1 MMGTGKGGAAE
12 RGMIDHRYLSDDKL
26 TDLLFTEGDR
36 LERAAVDEFVRRG
49 GMVPRLGKIVS
60 DPYNWNEP
68 LPAWWAAVHAVY
80 ILGAVASEAAVLPL
94 LRALRYAE
102 ASENDWVTEDLPSIF
117 GKVGLPAVEGLRRIA
132 GDETSGWYAR
142 AIALEGLAAVTLKE
156 PGTTESVFRLVHE
169 RLRDG
174 TEERMLR
181 QAAGHVLLDFL
192 RTECR
197 DDLLEFG
204 REERQVSGG
213 DEAYRSG
220 FTDDDVKREFK
231 QKHLSLE
238 RYTRDWLAFYDP
250 SAIAGRRTR
259 WEQERLEQADKP
271 ERAPEFELCPF
282 ASDRKR
288 KKCCLG
294 KAGIA

>member
-1 MMGTGKGGAAE
+1 
-12 RGMIDHRYLSDDKL
+12 MIDHRYLNDEKL
-26 TDLLFTEGDR
+26 MDLLFTEGDR
-36 LERAAVDEFVRRG
+36 LERAAVDEIIRRG

-60 DPYNWNEP
+60 DPYSWNEP

-80 ILGAVASEAAVLPL
+80 ILGAVGSEAAALPL

-102 ASENDWVTEDLPSIF
+102 ASENDWVTEELPSIF
-117 GKVGLPAVEGLRRIA
+117 GKVGLPAAEGLRRIA
-132 GDETSGWYAR
+132 ADGTTGWYAR
-142 AIALEGLAAVTLKE
+142 AVALEGLAAVTLKE
-156 PGTTESVFRLVHE
+156 PGMAESVFRLVRE
-169 RLRDG
+169 RLRDV

-204 REERQVSGG
+204 REERRFPEG
-213 DEAYRSG
+213 DASYRSG
-220 FTDDDVKREFK
+220 FTDDDVRRELGLKR
-231 QKHLSLE
+231 LSLE
-238 RYTRDWLAFYDP
+238 RYTRNWLSFYEP
-250 SAIAGRRTR
+250 SAIEGRQKR
-259 WEQERLEQADKP
+259 WEEEQLEHADKP
-271 ERAPEFELCPF
+271 ERSPEFELCPF